1 MTVQE
6 RYEAARKMYAD
17 VGVDTD
23 AAIAK
28 LKEIP
33 VSLHCW
39 QGDDVTGFDHDGP
52 LTGGIQTTGN
62 YPGKAKTP
70 EQLMQD
76 MEEAMS
82 LMPGKKKLNLHASYA
97 IFEKGEFADRDK
109 LEPKHFRKWVDF
121 AKKHHV
127 GIDFNPT
134 FFSHDKVKDGLTLP
148 ELIAQENV
156 EMPEYVTVSINE
168 EFVASE
174 DKESTVLKEG
184 DNVEFLYFM
193 GGGQ

>member
-148 ELIAQENV
+148 KLIAQENV

-193 GGGQ
+193 GGGC